1 MVSQLNETINA
12 KDVAGCRRF
21 YAAGARLVTAGGRH
35 LDLDGLDRTMA
46 AAFSAF
52 PDLTVQTLRTVAEG
66 DTVVTEEV
74 MEGTHIGHFAG
85 LAPTGRR
92 FRLPVVHVTRVID
105 DRIVERA
112 AYHDTAQIL
121 RQLTS
126 AEEGSSTEAPDDRS
140 GS

>member
-1 MVSQLNETINA
+1 MADPRTVVSELNEAINA
-12 KDVAGCRRF
+12 KDLARCRRL

-35 LDLDGLDRTMA
+35 LDLGGLDAVMA

-52 PDLTVQTLRTVAEG
+52 PDLAVSTSRVVCEG
-66 DTVVTEEV
+66 DTVVTEDV

-92 FRLPVVHVTRVID
+92 VRLPMAHVTRVVD
-105 DRIVERA
+105 GRIVERV

-121 RQLTS
+121 RQLTR
-126 AEEGSSTEAPDDRS
+126 ES
-140 GS
+140 GAS